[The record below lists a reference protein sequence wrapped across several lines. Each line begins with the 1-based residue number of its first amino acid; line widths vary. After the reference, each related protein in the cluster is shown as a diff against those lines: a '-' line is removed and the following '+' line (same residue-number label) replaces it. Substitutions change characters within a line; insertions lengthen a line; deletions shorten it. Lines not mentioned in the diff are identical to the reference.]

1 MAWRRAA
8 GASIMFG
15 GAGVLAG
22 AAAMATFAAASDV
35 RAGTDMLTLIMRL
48 LGGWTWPAAGVVAML
63 GGRLVYGHWH
73 RAAPIAHVTG
83 AVTRTV
89 GLVVAVGLGA
99 MLAVLLASGFERE
112 DAPAAAALAVGV
124 IAGLLLAHVG
134 IGLRDTQQRYPRD
147 YSPSPDT
154 PE

>member
-22 AAAMATFAAASDV
+22 AAAMATLAAASDV

-63 GGRLVYGHWH
+63 GGRLVYGHWN

-83 AVTRTV
+83 TV
-89 GLVVAVGLGA
+89 GLVAAVGLGA
-99 MLAVLLASGFERE
+99 MLAFLLASGFERE

>member
-1 MAWRRAA
+1 MIIS
-8 GASIMFG
+8 GLS
-15 GAGVLAG
+15 VLALVG
-22 AAAMATFAAASDV
+22 YVM
-35 RAGTDMLTLIMRL
+35 TLD
-48 LGGWTWPAAGVVAML
+48 
-63 GGRLVYGHWH
+63 
-73 RAAPIAHVTG
+73 
-83 AVTRTV
+83 RTV

-99 MLAVLLASGFERE
+99 MLAFLLASGFERE

>member
-22 AAAMATFAAASDV
+22 AAAMATLAAASDV

-63 GGRLVYGHWH
+63 GGRLAYGHWN

-89 GLVVAVGLGA
+89 GLVAAVGLGA
-99 MLAVLLASGFERE
+99 MLAFLLASGFERE
-112 DAPAAAALAVGV
+112 DAPAAAASV
-124 IAGLLLAHVG
+124 
-134 IGLRDTQQRYPRD
+134 
-147 YSPSPDT
+147 
-154 PE
+154 

>member
-99 MLAVLLASGFERE
+99 MLAFLLASGFERE

-134 IGLRDTQQRYPRD
+134 IGLRDTQQRHPRD

>member
-1 MAWRRAA
+1 MACRRAA

-22 AAAMATFAAASDV
+22 AAAMATLAAASDV

-73 RAAPIAHVTG
+73 RAAPIAFRGFAWIDLSVLGQTHVP
-83 AVTRTV
+83 RPMS
-89 GLVVAVGLGA
+89 LP
-99 MLAVLLASGFERE
+99 LASITG
-112 DAPAAAALAVGV
+112 
-124 IAGLLLAHVG
+124 
-134 IGLRDTQQRYPRD
+134 
-147 YSPSPDT
+147 SW
-154 PE
+154 